1 MHNKRAAA
9 RLGFFN
15 VHNFYFSNIMWLVF
29 VLITFVVTGILLC
42 LQLTASLYLHRR
54 HNRALPSHR
63 PPQPAELKTVWHT
76 LKAEQA
82 LDKLGVMFA
91 PGLSRQEAARRL
103 EDIGP
108 NQLAEAPPR
117 PIWHKFLAQFK
128 SFLII
133 VLFAAAIL
141 AAAIGDVLDGI
152 VILIVVLINAVLGFS
167 QEFQA
172 EKSLSALKKM
182 LALQAKIRRDGNNL
196 ELPST
201 QIVPGDIVILHAGD
215 KIPADGRLISA
226 NLLEVDE
233 SPLTG
238 ESTPTA
244 KQTDALPQAELPVA
258 ERSNLLFM
266 NTTVTRGHGEMVV
279 TATGMA
285 TEIGRLAGLLAEQ
298 QDGETPLQS
307 QLNSLGKSLALIA
320 VTIILLLFGSAILRG
335 EPLIQT
341 VFTAIALAVA
351 AIPEG
356 LPTVVTVTLALG
368 LHRMAH
374 NHAIVKRLAAV
385 ETLGC
390 TTVICTDKTGTLTVN
405 QMTARS
411 LFFKDQQYR
420 VTGNGY
426 EIDGGIFPV
435 SGSALP
441 VNMARLLLPVAL
453 CNNSHLRE
461 QRVVGDPMEGAL
473 LVLAAKGGIDQGQA
487 LRQQPR
493 IAEIPFDAE
502 HKFMAT
508 FHRLEEQIQIYV
520 KGAPEVLLERCRDA
534 VNGNGETVPL
544 QHDLLMQQNDS
555 MAEAGLRVLGVATR
569 TLPAS
574 AIAADDDLFHHLSE
588 LTFIGLV
595 GLMDP
600 PRAEARTAISQC
612 RKAGIQVKM
621 ITGDQKVTANAIAH
635 ELGLE
640 GKVLDGRELDGID
653 ERRLAG
659 DIAGIGVFA
668 RTAPEQ
674 KVRII
679 QALKAQ
685 GHVVAMTGDGV
696 NDAPALKIA
705 DIGIAM
711 GITGTQV
718 AQEAATMIL
727 TDDNFATIVKAVK
740 EGRRIYENMVK
751 FIRFQL
757 STNIGAILTVAGAQL
772 LGLPSPF
779 SAIQL
784 LWINIIMDGPPAMS
798 LSIDPGREDTM
809 SEAPRPTEA
818 RILSLRRFGNLF
830 TYGLTMAVGT
840 LGVLFYALPDGDSE
854 HANAL
859 AFTTFVL
866 FQVFNV
872 FNARSEKGSAFN
884 GHFFANKMLWLTL
897 FGVCLLQ
904 ILVIHWAPTQRIFHT
919 APLSTADW
927 LIAAAIA
934 SSVLILEELRKLLTA
949 AGRFVWKGIV
959 NSTKPDLSE

>member
-1 MHNKRAAA
+1 
-9 RLGFFN
+9 
-15 VHNFYFSNIMWLVF
+15 MWPVF
-29 VLITFVVTGILLC
+29 VLIIVLLITFIVTGILLG
-42 LQLTASLYLHRR
+42 LQLTTSLYLYRCRHRV
-54 HNRALPSHR
+54 R
-63 PPQPAELKTVWHT
+63 PPQPPEPQTVWHT

-82 LDKLGVMFA
+82 LDKLGVMSA

-103 EDIGP
+103 EDRGP
-108 NQLAEAPPR
+108 NQLAEASPR

-182 LALQAKIRRDGNNL
+182 LALQAKVRREGNNL

-215 KIPADGRLISA
+215 KIPADGRLLSA

-238 ESTPTA
+238 ESTPAT
-244 KQTDALPQAELPVA
+244 KQTEALRHPELPVA

-266 NTTVTRGHGEMVV
+266 NTTVTRGHAEMVV

-320 VTIILLLFGSAILRG
+320 VMIILLLFGSAILRG
-335 EPLIQT
+335 EPLVQT

-368 LHRMAH
+368 LHRMAR

-411 LFFKDQQYR
+411 LFFKEQLFR

-426 EIDGGIFPV
+426 AIDGGIFPV

-441 VNMARLLLPVAL
+441 SNMARLLLPVAL
-453 CNNSHLRE
+453 CNNSHLQE
-461 QRVVGDPMEGAL
+461 QGVVGDPMEGAL
-473 LVLAAKGGIDQGQA
+473 LVLAAKGGINKMQA

-508 FHRLEEQIQIYV
+508 FHRLDDHIQVYV
-520 KGAPEVLLERCRDA
+520 KGAPEILIERCRDA
-534 VNGNGETVPL
+534 VDGNGDTAPL
-544 QHDLLMQQNDS
+544 QDHLLIEQNNR
-555 MAEAGLRVLGVATR
+555 MAESGLRVLGVASGTV
-569 TLPAS
+569 PVS
-574 AIAADDDLFHHLSE
+574 AFAADGDLFRYLDE

-600 PRAEARTAISQC
+600 PRAEARTAIGQC

-621 ITGDQKVTANAIAH
+621 ITGDQKVTAKAIAQ

-640 GKVLDGRELDGID
+640 GKVLDGRELAAMD
-653 ERRLAG
+653 EPRLAE
-659 DIAGIGVFA
+659 DITGIGVFA

-685 GHVVAMTGDGV
+685 GHIVAMTGDGV

-711 GITGTQV
+711 GVTGTQV

-757 STNIGAILTVAGAQL
+757 STNIGAILTVAGAQF

-798 LSIDPGREDTM
+798 LSIDPGRADTM
-809 SEAPRPTEA
+809 SEAPRLTEA

-830 TYGLTMAVGT
+830 TYGLTMAAGT
-840 LGVLFYALPDGDSE
+840 LGVLCSALPNGDAE

-897 FGVCLLQ
+897 LGVCLLQ
-904 ILVIHWAPTQRIFHT
+904 ILVIHWTPAQRIFHT
-919 APLSTADW
+919 ASLTANDW
-927 LIAAAIA
+927 MIAAAVA
-934 SSVLILEELRKLLTA
+934 SSVLILEEARKLLTA
-949 AGRFVWKGIV
+949 VGQFIRKGIV
-959 NSTKPDLSE
+959 NRTKPDLSE

>member
-1 MHNKRAAA
+1 
-9 RLGFFN
+9 
-15 VHNFYFSNIMWLVF
+15 MWPVFALIILFVTFLVS
-29 VLITFVVTGILLC
+29 GILLC
-42 LQLTASLYLHRR
+42 LQLAVSLYLR
-54 HNRALPSHR
+54 HGHSRSLASCFSLRSSE
-63 PPQPAELKTVWHT
+63 PAVAWHT

-82 LDKLGVMFA
+82 LDKLGIT
-91 PGLSRQEAARRL
+91 PKLGLSQQEAARRL
-103 EDIGP
+103 QDLGP
-108 NQLAEAPPR
+108 NRLAEAPPR
-117 PIWHKFLAQFK
+117 PIWLKFLAQFK

-141 AAAIGDVLDGI
+141 AAAIGDILDGI
-152 VILIVVLINAVLGFS
+152 VILIVVLINALLGFS

-196 ELPST
+196 ELPSSE
-201 QIVPGDIVILHAGD
+201 IVPGDIVILHAGD

-226 NLLEVDE
+226 SLLEVDE

-238 ESTPTA
+238 ESVPA
-244 KQTDALPQAELPVA
+244 GKQTEALSQTDLPVA
-258 ERSNLLFM
+258 ERSNLIFM

-279 TATGMA
+279 TATGMS

-298 QDGETPLQS
+298 QDGETPLQA

-320 VTIILLLFGSAILRG
+320 VTIIIVLFGSAIMRG
-335 EPLIQT
+335 EPLVQT

-368 LHRMAH
+368 LHRMAR

-405 QMTARS
+405 QMTVRS
-411 LFFKDQQYR
+411 LFFKDQLFR

-426 EIDGGIFPV
+426 AIDGGIFPV

-441 VNMARLLLPVAL
+441 ANMARLLLPLAL

-473 LVLAAKGGIDQGQA
+473 LVLAAKGGIDQRQA

-493 IAEIPFDAE
+493 LAEIPFDAG

-508 FHRLEEQIQIYV
+508 FHRQENQVHVYV

-534 VNGNGETVPL
+534 VDGNGDTVPL
-544 QHDLLMQQNDS
+544 RHPLLVQQNDR
-555 MAEAGLRVLGVATR
+555 MAEAGLRVLGVATG
-569 TLPAS
+569 TLPA
-574 AIAADDDLFHHLSE
+574 AEFAADGDLFRYLNR

-600 PRAEARTAISQC
+600 PRAEARAAISQC
-612 RKAGIQVKM
+612 RKAGIRVKM
-621 ITGDQKVTANAIAH
+621 ITGDQKVTASAIAQ

-640 GKVLDGRELDGID
+640 GKVLDGRDLAGMD
-653 ERRLAG
+653 ESRLAAE
-659 DIAGIGVFA
+659 IAEIGVFA

-711 GITGTQV
+711 GITGTHV

-757 STNIGAILTVAGAQL
+757 STNIGAILTVTGAQL

-779 SAIQL
+779 SAVQL

-798 LSIDPGREDTM
+798 LSIDPGRADTM
-809 SEAPRPTEA
+809 SEAPRLAEA

-830 TYGLTMAVGT
+830 TYGLTMTVGT
-840 LGVLFYALPDGDSE
+840 LGVLFYALPRGDAE
-854 HANAL
+854 HANAF

-872 FNARSEKGSAFN
+872 FNARSEKSSAFT

-897 FGVCLLQ
+897 CGVCLLQ
-904 ILVIHWAPTQRIFHT
+904 ILVIHWTPAQRLFHT
-919 APLSTADW
+919 TALTVNDW
-927 LIAAAIA
+927 LIAVAVA
-934 SSVLILEELRKLLTA
+934 SSVLILEELRKLLSA
-949 AGRFVWKGIV
+949 VFQFIIKRKHRWA
-959 NSTKPDLSE
+959 

>member
-1 MHNKRAAA
+1 
-9 RLGFFN
+9 
-15 VHNFYFSNIMWLVF
+15 MWPDSALLLL
-29 VLITFVVTGILLC
+29 LITCLVSGILLC
-42 LQLTASLYLHRR
+42 LQLTLSIYRRSLAQL
-54 HNRALPSHR
+54 S
-63 PPQPAELKTVWHT
+63 PPPTPAEPRIAWHT
-76 LKAEQA
+76 LKPEQA
-82 LDKLGVMFA
+82 LAKLGVISET
-91 PGLSRQEAARRL
+91 GLSRQEAARRL
-103 EDIGP
+103 ENLGP
-108 NQLAEAPPR
+108 NRLAEAPPR
-117 PIWHKFLAQFK
+117 PIWLTFLAQFK
-128 SFLII
+128 SLLVI
-133 VLFAAAIL
+133 VLFVAAIL

-182 LALQAKIRRDGNNL
+182 LALQAEIRRDGHSL

-201 QIVPGDIVILHAGD
+201 EVVPGDIVILHAGD

-238 ESTPTA
+238 ESMPVA
-244 KQTDALPQAELPVA
+244 KQTAALLQDELPLA

-266 NTTVTRGHGEMVV
+266 NTTVTRGHAEMVV

-298 QDGETPLQS
+298 PDGETPLQT

-320 VTIILLLFGSAILRG
+320 VTIIGLLFGSAILRG

-368 LHRMAH
+368 LRRMAR

-405 QMTARS
+405 QMTARA
-411 LFFKDQQYR
+411 LYFKDQLFR

-426 EIDGGIFPV
+426 EIEGGIFPA
-435 SGSALP
+435 SGTELP
-441 VNMARLLLPVAL
+441 VNMTRLLLPVAL
-453 CNNSHLRE
+453 CNNSHLQE

-473 LVLAAKGGIDQGQA
+473 LVLAAKGGIDQAQA
-487 LRQQPR
+487 LRRQPR
-493 IAEIPFDAE
+493 LAEIPFDAG

-508 FHRLEEQIQIYV
+508 FHHEDDRIHVYV
-520 KGAPEVLLERCRDA
+520 KGAPEVLLDRCRDA
-534 VNGNGETVPL
+534 VNGNGDTVPL
-544 QHDLLMQQNDS
+544 RRQVVMQQNDS

-569 TLPAS
+569 TLPAAQFS
-574 AIAADDDLFHHLSE
+574 ADHDLFNYLNG

-600 PRAEARTAISQC
+600 PRAEARAAIGQC
-612 RKAGIQVKM
+612 RQAGIQVKM
-621 ITGDQKVTANAIAH
+621 ITGDQKVTARAIAR

-640 GKVLDGRELDGID
+640 GQVLEGRELAGMD
-653 ERRLAG
+653 EHRLAAQ
-659 DIAGIGVFA
+659 IAGVGVFA

-711 GITGTQV
+711 GITGTHV
-718 AQEAATMIL
+718 AQEAATMVL

-757 STNIGAILTVAGAQL
+757 STNIGAILTVTGAQL

-779 SAIQL
+779 SAVQL

-798 LSIDPGREDTM
+798 LSVDPGRAGNM
-809 SEAPRPTEA
+809 SEAPRLTEA
-818 RILSLRRFGNLF
+818 HILSLRRFGNLF
-830 TYGLTMAVGT
+830 TYGLTMAAGT
-840 LGVLFYALPDGDSE
+840 LGVLVYALPRDAE
-854 HANAL
+854 HAADL

-884 GHFFANKMLWLTL
+884 GHFFANKMLWLSL
-897 FGVCLLQ
+897 LGVCLLQ
-904 ILVIHWAPTQRIFHT
+904 ILSIHWPPAQRIFHT
-919 APLSTADW
+919 APLSAGDW
-927 LIAAAIA
+927 LIAVAVA

-949 AGRFVWKGIV
+949 AGRWLRNR
-959 NSTKPDLSE
+959 NSNNSEAGLPQ

>member
-1 MHNKRAAA
+1 
-9 RLGFFN
+9 
-15 VHNFYFSNIMWLVF
+15 MWSVSVLILL
-29 VLITFVVTGILLC
+29 LITFLITGILLC
-42 LQLTASLYLHRR
+42 LQLTASLYLRR
-54 HNRALPSHR
+54 R
-63 PPQPAELKTVWHT
+63 PQPLPPSRPLRPNVQVTAWHI

-82 LDKLGVMFA
+82 LEKLSVLSA
-91 PGLSRQEAARRL
+91 PGLSQQEAAHRL
-103 EDIGP
+103 ETLGP
-108 NQLAEAPPR
+108 NQLAETPPR
-117 PIWHKFLAQFK
+117 PIWLKFLAQFK

-141 AAAIGDVLDGI
+141 ATAIGDVVDGV

-182 LALQAKIRRDGNNL
+182 LALQTKVRRDGNNF
-196 ELPST
+196 EHPSI

-215 KIPADGRLISA
+215 KIPADGRLITA

-238 ESTPTA
+238 ESTPVL
-244 KQTDALPQAELPVA
+244 KQTEALAQAELPIA

-320 VTIILLLFGSAILRG
+320 LTIIILLFGSAVMRG
-335 EPLIQT
+335 EPLVQT
-341 VFTAIALAVA
+341 MFTAIALAVA

-368 LHRMAH
+368 LRRMAR

-405 QMTARS
+405 QMTVRS
-411 LFFKDQQYR
+411 LFFKEQLFR

-426 EIDGGIFPV
+426 EIEGQIFPV

-441 VNMARLLLPVAL
+441 ANMARLLLPVAL
-453 CNNSHLRE
+453 CNNSHLQA

-473 LVLAAKGGIDQGQA
+473 LVLAAKGGIDKDQA
-487 LRQQPR
+487 LRGQPR
-493 IAEIPFDAE
+493 IAEIPFDAD

-508 FHRLEEQIQIYV
+508 FHRLEDHIQIYV
-520 KGAPEVLLERCRDA
+520 KGAPEVLLERCLDA
-534 VNGNGETVPL
+534 VDGNGDTVPL
-544 QHDLLMQQNDS
+544 QYQLLINQNNR
-555 MAEAGLRVLGVATR
+555 MAESGLRVLGVAAGR
-569 TLPAS
+569 ISEAEF
-574 AIAADDDLFHHLSE
+574 AADGDLFGFLDA

-600 PRAEARTAISQC
+600 PRAEAGTAISQC

-621 ITGDQKVTANAIAH
+621 ITGDQKVTANAIAQ

-640 GKVLDGRELDGID
+640 GKVLDGRELAAMD
-653 ERRLAG
+653 ERRLA
-659 DIAGIGVFA
+659 DHIAEIGVFA

-679 QALKAQ
+679 QALKAE
-685 GHVVAMTGDGV
+685 GHIVAMTGDGV

-711 GITGTQV
+711 GVSGTQV

-779 SAIQL
+779 SAVQL

-798 LSIDPGREDTM
+798 LSVDPGRADTM
-809 SEAPRPTEA
+809 SEAPRPTKA

-840 LGVLFYALPDGDSE
+840 LGVLFYALLDGDAE
-854 HANAL
+854 HARAL

-872 FNARSEKGSAFN
+872 FNARSEKDSAFN
-884 GHFFANKMLWLTL
+884 GHFFANQMLWLTL
-897 FGVCLLQ
+897 IGVCLLQ
-904 ILVIHWAPTQRIFHT
+904 ILVIHWPAAHRIFHT
-919 APLSTADW
+919 VPLTAGDW
-927 LIAAAIA
+927 LIASALA
-934 SSVLILEELRKLLTA
+934 SSVLILEEMRKLLA
-949 AGRFVWKGIV
+949 AARRLISKGIA
-959 NSTKPDLSE
+959 NRRKSGLPG

>member
-1 MHNKRAAA
+1 MRPDLA
-9 RLGFFN
+9 L
-15 VHNFYFSNIMWLVF
+15 ILL
-29 VLITFVVTGILLC
+29 LITFLVTGILLC
-42 LQLTASLYLHRR
+42 LQLTASLYRR
-54 HNRALPSHR
+54 PTQFSPL
-63 PPQPAELKTVWHT
+63 AETAEPEVGWHC
-76 LKAEQA
+76 LSPGQA
-82 LDKLGVMFA
+82 LEKLGVMPG
-91 PGLSRQEAARRL
+91 PGLSREEAARRIEKL
-103 EDIGP
+103 GP
-108 NQLAEAPPR
+108 NRLAEAPAR
-117 PIWHKFLAQFK
+117 PVWIKFLAQFK
-128 SFLII
+128 SLLII
-133 VLFAAAIL
+133 VLFIAALL

-172 EKSLSALKKM
+172 EKSLAALKKM
-182 LALQAKIRRDGNNL
+182 LALQAKIRREGYSF
-196 ELPST
+196 EIPST
-201 QIVPGDIVILHAGD
+201 EIVPGDIVILHAGD

-226 NLLEVDE
+226 NLLEIDE

-238 ESTPTA
+238 ESAPVA
-244 KQTDALPQAELPVA
+244 KQVEALPQAELPVA
-258 ERSNLLFM
+258 ERSNQLFM
-266 NTTVTRGHGEMVV
+266 NTTVTRGHAEMVV

-285 TEIGRLAGLLAEQ
+285 TEIGRLADLLAEQ

-320 VTIILLLFGSAILRG
+320 VTIILVLFGSALLRG

-351 AIPEG
+351 SIPEG

-368 LHRMAH
+368 LRRMAR

-390 TTVICTDKTGTLTVN
+390 TTVICSDKTGTLTVN
-405 QMTARS
+405 QMTVRS
-411 LFFKDQQYR
+411 LFFKDQLFR

-426 EIDGGIFPV
+426 AIEGGIFPL
-435 SGSALP
+435 SGAALP

-461 QRVVGDPMEGAL
+461 RRVIGDPMEGAL
-473 LVLAAKGGIDQGQA
+473 LVLAAKGGIDQLQA
-487 LRQQPR
+487 LHQQPR
-493 IAEIPFDAE
+493 IAEIPFDAH

-508 FHRLEEQIQIYV
+508 FHRLDDEIHLYV
-520 KGAPEVLLERCRDA
+520 KGAPEVLLDRCRDA
-534 VNGNGETVPL
+534 VDGNGDTVPL
-544 QHDLLMQQNDS
+544 ERHRAMRQNDG
-555 MAEAGLRVLGVATR
+555 MAEAGLRVLGVASR
-569 TLPAS
+569 TLPA
-574 AIAADDDLFHHLSE
+574 AEFAANRDLFGYLNE

-600 PRAEARTAISQC
+600 PRAEARAAIGQC

-621 ITGDQKVTANAIAH
+621 ITGDQKVTAGAIAR

-640 GKVLDGRELDGID
+640 GQVLEGRELAAMD
-653 ERRLAG
+653 ERRLAEH
-659 DIAGIGVFA
+659 IAGIGVFA

-685 GHVVAMTGDGV
+685 GHIVAMTGDGV

-711 GITGTQV
+711 GVTGTHV

-740 EGRRIYENMVK
+740 EGRHIYENMVK

-757 STNIGAILTVAGAQL
+757 STNIGAILTVTGAQL
-772 LGLPSPF
+772 FGLPSPF
-779 SAIQL
+779 SAVQL

-798 LSIDPGREDTM
+798 LSVDPGRPDTM
-809 SEAPRPTEA
+809 SEAPRLAEA

-830 TYGLTMAVGT
+830 TYGLTMAAGT
-840 LGVLFYALPDGDSE
+840 LGVLFYAQPGSDAE
-854 HANAL
+854 HAKAL

-872 FNARSEKGSAFN
+872 FNARSEKGTAFQ
-884 GHFFANKMLWLTL
+884 GHFFANKMLWLSL

-904 ILVIHWAPTQRIFHT
+904 VLSIHWPPAQRVFHT
-919 APLSTADW
+919 SPLSAGDW
-927 LIAAAIA
+927 LIAAAVA
-934 SSVLILEELRKLLTA
+934 SSVLIFEELRKLLTIA
-949 AGRFVWKGIV
+949 LRV
-959 NSTKPDLSE
+959 